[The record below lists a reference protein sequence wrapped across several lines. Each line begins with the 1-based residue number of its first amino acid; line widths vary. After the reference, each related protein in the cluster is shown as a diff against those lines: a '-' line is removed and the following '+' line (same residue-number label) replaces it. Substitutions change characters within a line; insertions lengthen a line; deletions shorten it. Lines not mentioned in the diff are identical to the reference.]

1 MDLQQAMWSREKM
14 IAFLKERREPVEVV
28 LEEKNIEEEVVEEE
42 LIIEEKPKKEKKKRG
57 RKKKEDVE
65 ILSLYEL
72 SK

>member
-14 IAFLKERREPVEVV
+14 IAFLKERREPVETV
-28 LEEKNIEEEVVEEE
+28 LEEKIVEEE
-42 LIIEEKPKKEKKKRG
+42 IIEEKPIEEKPKKKRG
-57 RKKKEDVE
+57 RKKKEDTE